1 MTDPTAIVVSVLS
14 EALPGTTVS
23 TEVPQARPARA
34 VMESRTGSWR
44 ASTDFVDRPT
54 FDLVCWGE
62 SDEDASALALSA
74 CHALSDAAEGHP
86 LLSACEVESIG
97 RDEYARTGAA
107 RYRAI
112 VNLTVNSD

>member
-34 VMESRTGSWR
+34 VMASRTGSWR

-86 LLSACEVESIG
+86 LLSACEV
-97 RDEYARTGAA
+97 
-107 RYRAI
+107 
-112 VNLTVNSD
+112 